1 MNILVAILGL
11 AFLVFIHEC
20 GHFFASL
27 AVGMRP
33 RKFYVG
39 FPPAIAKTTRNGIE
53 YGLGAIP
60 LGGYVRIPGMH
71 RPAAKDVDLVFSRAL
86 HAAPELVGPA
96 ERLKRSLAAED
107 YETAKVRLTEFHE
120 RALELGVPSIEKQV
134 VDLEDALSPQAYWR
148 APTWKRVTA
157 IAAGPVTNLLFAMVL
172 FAVVFATSAGKA
184 TTTVDRVL
192 LSENGRPAPALQAGL
207 RRGDSI
213 AAIRVGNSWI
223 AVNKPSDITNTIAN
237 SNGRPVAILV
247 SRGNKPVTLGPVRAL
262 RTGPDNA
269 YRLGFQLQAK
279 PLTAGAA
286 LLESVKTTG
295 FVARDTVKAL
305 GGIFR
310 SKERSQI
317 GGPVGIGRTA
327 ADAVH
332 YGWASYLFVLA
343 FISLSLALLNLL
355 PLLPLDGGHIAFS
368 VLEGIRGR
376 AIAREVYERVSA
388 VGIAIVLL
396 LFVVG
401 LSNDVGRI
409 GG

>member
-1 MNILVAILGL
+1 MSILVAILGL
-11 AFLVFIHEC
+11 AFLVLIHEA
-20 GHFFASL
+20 GHFFVSL

-39 FPPAIAKTTRNGIE
+39 FPPAILKTKRKGIE

-96 ERLKRSLAAED
+96 ERLKRALAIED
-107 YETAKVRLTEFHE
+107 YETAKVRLAEFHE
-120 RALELGVPSIEKQV
+120 RALELGVPPIEKQV
-134 VDLEDALSPQAYWR
+134 GDLEDALSPQAYWR
-148 APTWKRVTA
+148 APTWKRVAA
-157 IAAGPVTNLLFAMVL
+157 IAAGPVTNLAFAVVL
-172 FAVVFATSAGKA
+172 FAVVFATSAGKV

-192 LSENGRPAPALQAGL
+192 LQENGKPAPALTAGL
-207 RRGDSI
+207 RRGDSV
-213 AAIRVGNSWI
+213 AAIQI
-223 AVNKPSDITNTIAN
+223 AGKWTVVDKPSDITDTIAN
-237 SNGRPVAILV
+237 SKGRPITVLV
-247 SRGNKPVTLGPVRAL
+247 SRNNKPVTLGPVRPL
-262 RTGPDNA
+262 RTGSDNA
-269 YRLGFQLQAK
+269 YRLGFQLKAE
-279 PLTAGAA
+279 PLALGAA
-286 LLESVKTTG
+286 FWESVKTTG
-295 FVARDTVKAL
+295 FVSRDTVKAL
-305 GGIFR
+305 GNIFHR
-310 SKERSQI
+310 KERSQI

-368 VLEGIRGR
+368 LLEGIRGR

-401 LSNDVGRI
+401 LSNDVGRL